1 MRIFGIGIDV
11 VEVERI
17 ASAIERHG
25 EPFLTKL
32 FTASER
38 SYCEAQNKPALH
50 YAARFA
56 AKEAV
61 SKALGTGI
69 GGQAG
74 WLDLEI
80 TRDPAG
86 APKLLLQGA
95 AADFAEQNGITEIQ
109 ISLTHAREYA
119 AANAIAIAGKLMV
132 ES

>member
-11 VEVERI
+11 VEVARI
-17 ASAIERHG
+17 ASAVERHG
-25 EPFLTKL
+25 DAFLSKL
-32 FTASER
+32 FTQGER
-38 SYCEAQNKPALH
+38 AYCDAQKKPELH

-69 GGQAG
+69 GGNAG

-80 TRDPAG
+80 VRDAAG
-86 APKLLLQGA
+86 APKLALQGA
-95 AADFAEQNGITEIQ
+95 AAIFVRDSGITEIQ

-119 AANAIAIAGKLMV
+119 AANAIAIAQ
-132 ES
+132 